1 MKGAEMAM
9 LNSPIALAWSIASNS
24 ANTTSEIVFWMKHSP
39 NEDVRLWGL
48 RLEAALLRERV
59 EELEKGKK

>member
-1 MKGAEMAM
+1 M
-9 LNSPIALAWSIASNS
+9 LNSPIALAWSIAS
-24 ANTTSEIVFWMKHSP
+24 AEIVFWMKHSP